1 MEYFCMTYEQQL
13 AQINATTE
21 AKRKELGLIM
31 TKAVQ
36 SGRTPN
42 DEEEVQIKGLE
53 SDIERL
59 ELNAARLQTLIKN
72 LNGAKNPTQVKG
84 DTPEEAEKTAAGE
97 PHEAPAVVKSQNL
110 KNLEQGIGFALIV
123 KASAIA
129 TKSKGGITTREVLE
143 GWKAPDNVI
152 NAATQKAIIGTTTD
166 TNFAQPL
173 VDYVNLT
180 NEFIELVRHKT
191 FVDKIAS
198 AMRQVPFNIKLP
210 TQTASGSVGWVG
222 EGKMKPVG
230 NPTFGSITM
239 THAKI
244 AGIVL
249 LSDELIRFSNP
260 KADMLVRDDL
270 VATVAEFIDQQ
281 FFDPSKDEAAESPAS
296 MLHGVTAVTATGK
309 TADKVDADLT
319 TLIKQLSDAGISLEG
334 AVWGMSESR
343 AVELAGMRDPL
354 GRTYFEGMNLTG
366 VRSLKALPVYTCKE
380 LADKIVLV
388 VPNQILLADDSGIDF
403 SVSTEATINMG
414 TEAAPKLVNLFQNNL
429 NAIRAERFIRWKKR
443 HVKAVGFI
451 KYT

>member
-1 MEYFCMTYEQQL
+1 
-13 AQINATTE
+13 
-21 AKRKELGLIM
+21 
-31 TKAVQ
+31 
-36 SGRTPN
+36 
-42 DEEEVQIKGLE
+42 
-53 SDIERL
+53 
-59 ELNAARLQTLIKN
+59 
-72 LNGAKNPTQVKG
+72 
-84 DTPEEAEKTAAGE
+84 
-97 PHEAPAVVKSQNL
+97 
-110 KNLEQGIGFALIV
+110 
-123 KASAIA
+123 
-129 TKSKGGITTREVLE
+129 
-143 GWKAPDNVI
+143 
-152 NAATQKAIIGTTTD
+152 
-166 TNFAQPL
+166 
-173 VDYVNLT
+173 
-180 NEFIELVRHKT
+180 
-191 FVDKIAS
+191 
-198 AMRQVPFNIKLP
+198 
-210 TQTASGSVGWVG
+210 
-222 EGKMKPVG
+222 MKPVG

-366 VRSLKALPVYTCKE
+366 ARSLKALPVYTCKE